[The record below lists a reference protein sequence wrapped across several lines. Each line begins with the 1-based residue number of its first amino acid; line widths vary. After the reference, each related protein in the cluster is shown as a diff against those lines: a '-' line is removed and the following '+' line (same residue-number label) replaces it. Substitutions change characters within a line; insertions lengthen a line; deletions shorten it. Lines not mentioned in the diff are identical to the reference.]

1 MTGPFHYGPRRSVY
15 SFRGRLPALKP
26 TPCEESSC
34 GGKLF
39 LRRSFP
45 WNTAILGARSAEKPH
60 RMKAAL
66 SPPQGA
72 CSESTIRG
80 RRRHRCCA
88 LGFTGNPVH
97 RGCWCRQ
104 PPLPQP
110 DLHPTV
116 RSPTPS
122 HTSLHPPSGGASPDG
137 FTRNMH
143 SRPGT
148 RTTNRRTWSPLSTHV
163 DTLVDTT
170 QMAR

>member
-1 MTGPFHYGPRRSVY
+1 MTGPYHYGPRRSVY

-104 PPLPQP
+104 PPCRSPICTRRFAHP
-110 DLHPTV
+110 LHPT
-116 RSPTPS
+116 
-122 HTSLHPPSGGASPDG
+122 PPSIHQAEVRHR
-137 FTRNMH
+137 TV
-143 SRPGT
+143 SRETWIPARVPGQQIAGPG
-148 RTTNRRTWSPLSTHV
+148 RRYPHTWTH
-163 DTLVDTT
+163 
-170 QMAR
+170 